1 MPSMVLDSFRGG
13 TFERTRLSLDGTVV
27 ALPIVFKIN
36 VDVGCGQSLAVFL
49 RRLVAPSLIFK
60 FAVDDG
66 FKPVTGPELIRG
78 ESVFGS
84 SMFLGN
90 IAFGGDMFEMTRLSL
105 YCAVAA
111 LSIVFKLAVGVGC
124 GQSLAVFRRRMVAP
138 LIFKFDPVTG
148 PELIRGES
156 VLDCIID
163 LLLSTRSF
171 LILSRLS
178 RTSSDL
184 ASICRAKLCIFI
196 AERMAIMKST
206 PQVNDLH
213 EL

>member
-1 MPSMVLDSFRGG
+1 
-13 TFERTRLSLDGTVV
+13 LDGTVV

-49 RRLVAPSLIFK
+49 RRLVAPPLIFK
-60 FAVDDG
+60 FAVDG
-66 FKPVTGPELIRG
+66 CFEPVTGPELIRG

-84 SMFLGN
+84 SMFLGDV
-90 IAFGGDMFEMTRLSL
+90 AFGGGMFEMTRLSL

-124 GQSLAVFRRRMVAP
+124 GQSLAVFLRRMVAP
-138 LIFKFDPVTG
+138 LIFTFAADDGFEPATG
-148 PELIRGES
+148 PELIQEES